1 MNIIRSRARSCGGL
15 AVRRYALCAIFALV
29 SLGAPLAQAESEYD
43 VKAAYLFKF
52 TKFVEW
58 PSAAFPNEQASF
70 VIGIVGR
77 DPFGGLDRILEGK
90 RTGEHA
96 FEVRSLSAG
105 DAAGLRG
112 CQMIFVTGAEEH
124 RLPDILSAVQGRPVL
139 VVGESDGFAGAGGM
153 LGFNLQQSRLGVE
166 VNSNAAR
173 QARLKISSQL
183 LNIAKLVN

>member
-1 MNIIRSRARSCGGL
+1 MKA
-15 AVRRYALCAIFALV
+15 ALCAALAVV

-58 PSAAFPNEQASF
+58 PSSAFPGPQAPF

-77 DPFGGLDRILEGK
+77 DPFGGLDQILKGK
-90 RTGEHA
+90 RTGDRD
-96 FEVRSLSAG
+96 FEVRSVGAN
-105 DAAGLRG
+105 DAAALRN
-112 CQMIFVTGAEEH
+112 CQMIFVTSAEEH
-124 RLPDILSAVQGRPVL
+124 RLADILNSVQGRPVL
-139 VVGESDGFAGAGGM
+139 VVGESEGFANAGGM

-166 VNSNAAR
+166 VNSGAAR

-183 LNIAKLVN
+183 LNIARIVN